1 MSETADSPV
10 PQGSEQSTRV
20 ELPGPTFQQPEEE
33 APRAEEQ
40 HLPNLDQRQ
49 EAIRTERRP
58 AGPESTNQGQQEALE
73 SESPRIDDQPETDPA
88 ESFQE

>member
-1 MSETADSPV
+1 MSETADSPA
-10 PQGSEQSTRV
+10 PQGSEPVTRV
-20 ELPGPTFQQPEEE
+20 ELSGPTFQPEEE
-33 APRAEEQ
+33 APREEEQ
-40 HLPNLDQRQ
+40 HLPDLDQRQ

-73 SESPRIDDQPETDPA
+73 SESPRIDEEPETDPA

>member
-1 MSETADSPV
+1 MSETAGSPA

-33 APRAEEQ
+33 TARAEE
-40 HLPNLDQRQ
+40 HRPNLDQRQ

-58 AGPESTNQGQQEALE
+58 AGPELTNEDQQEALE
-73 SESPRIDDQPETDPA
+73 NELPRNDDEPETDPA
-88 ESFQE
+88 ESSQE